1 MDSTSHPSDE
11 HTPGEKSYLTH
22 RHNVSVTAP
31 HTPDGDSHADEQ
43 GDEND
48 DGEPIGAG
56 KRVRLRDR
64 AFAPT
69 AFLKDR
75 FWSNVWKRSHRQRL
89 PSRASP
95 PTENRDPE
103 AEAEP
108 AAPSETGFVVL
119 NRGRNAL
126 DRRIPS
132 PGERLGPLG
141 LPVTLSDVSWLER
154 RRNVGAVGDL
164 DYAMSQIRPQSSEQ
178 AQASYFNSAHSAPQR
193 AAIPTTVRVTHHHA
207 AKFPV
212 RRAMLL
218 RIAFQGLLLA
228 LCLFVAISIFTKG
241 GGGLGTPL
249 GAVFIV
255 IVALFY
261 ASMVGLAIGGKP
273 EGSVLVVIVSRLQG
287 TNSTSTTHATAGSAA
302 AGEAAAES
310 RPLAERSPM
319 VESATLRSS
328 KRFGHPSH
336 YSVDETA
343 RDDDEEVEGIER
355 EMGRRDVSGLRL
367 FSFFWR

>member
-1 MDSTSHPSDE
+1 LIIAGVAWALGVAAFATSFTSTRRTSSGGQTLAKRDPATTGFASTGHAIAGCILFALAYVITPIVSLVRSRNRRYHHYENRHGEETSEMHGMDSTSHPSDE

-178 AQASYFNSAHSAPQR
+178 AQASYFN
-193 AAIPTTVRVTHHHA
+193 
-207 AKFPV
+207 
-212 RRAMLL
+212 
-218 RIAFQGLLLA
+218 
-228 LCLFVAISIFTKG
+228 
-241 GGGLGTPL
+241 
-249 GAVFIV
+249 
-255 IVALFY
+255 
-261 ASMVGLAIGGKP
+261 
-273 EGSVLVVIVSRLQG
+273 
-287 TNSTSTTHATAGSAA
+287 
-302 AGEAAAES
+302 
-310 RPLAERSPM
+310 
-319 VESATLRSS
+319 
-328 KRFGHPSH
+328 
-336 YSVDETA
+336 
-343 RDDDEEVEGIER
+343 
-355 EMGRRDVSGLRL
+355 
-367 FSFFWR
+367 